1 MILPID
7 NTNPRNSGLVRRG
20 GGFRA
25 TDTRWSSRGITDGDF
40 VRQQRVAGKPD
51 RGPAV
56 VEVSR
61 VERQFDKPIS
71 GRFGVYQQ
79 SEMQPLGQYVNTW
92 V

>member
-1 MILPID
+1 MIRQVD

-25 TDTRWSSRGITDGDF
+25 TDTRFSSRGVTGDSQA
-40 VRQQRVAGKPD
+40 RKRVAKRAD
-51 RGPAV
+51 RTPAV

-61 VERQFDKPIS
+61 VENSFDKPIT
-71 GRFGVYQQ
+71 GRFAVYQQ
-79 SEMQPLGQYVNTW
+79 NRTQPLGQYINTW

>member
-1 MILPID
+1 MIRRVD
-7 NTNPRNSGLVRRG
+7 NTNPRNTGLVRRG

-25 TDTRWSSRGITDGDF
+25 ADTRWSNRGVTSDGP
-40 VRQQRVAGKPD
+40 VRQRVAKRPD

-61 VERQFDKPIS
+61 IERSFDKPIT
-71 GRFGVYQQ
+71 GRFAVYQQ
-79 SEMQPLGQYVNTW
+79 QDAQPLGQYIDTW